1 LGVRSCGKQ
10 PVSKKRLNMAE
21 FVTVVNPDDILEG
34 ELAAFVVNGT
44 RIALTDVGGAYYAF
58 GATCTHL
65 HCSLA
70 EGEMEGTTVKCRR
83 HGSQFAVTTGAVLR
97 GPARD
102 PVASYPVRLE
112 GNALQG
118 AV

>member
-1 LGVRSCGKQ
+1 
-10 PVSKKRLNMAE
+10 MAE
-21 FVTVVNPDDILEG
+21 FVTVVNAGDIPEG

-44 RIALTDVGGAYYAF
+44 RIAVTNVGGAYYTF
-58 GATCTHL
+58 GDTCTHL

-70 EGEMEGTTVKCRR
+70 DGEMKGTTVTCPC

-112 GNALQG
+112 GNALQV